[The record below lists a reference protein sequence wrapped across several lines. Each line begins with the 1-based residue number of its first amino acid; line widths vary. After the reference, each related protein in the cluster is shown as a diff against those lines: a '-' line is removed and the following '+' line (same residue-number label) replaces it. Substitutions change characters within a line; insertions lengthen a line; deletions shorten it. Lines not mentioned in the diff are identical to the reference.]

1 MLVHIYTR
9 HSPSCPQTDPGYKR
23 CRCLRWVSYT
33 FQGVQHR
40 ESTKART
47 WEQAVQFAR
56 GVELRYA
63 RIEAGEKPKA
73 REPATVA
80 QAVAAY
86 LEDKRSQHIA
96 PVTLQKLKHW
106 FEGQLLKWCAETG
119 IHFLSDL
126 NLNHLRQWRSTWK
139 DGPLSSQK
147 KQERLRGFLNFCQAS
162 GWIMENPA
170 RGLSK
175 IKVTQ
180 RPTDVFTEDEFE
192 YIVVTCGWIPN
203 GKNLRALVLL
213 MRWSG
218 LSIRD
223 AVTLEQA
230 RLNDQNQIFLYRAK
244 TGTPVHV
251 TIPPEVALELR
262 MLPRINGGRYFF
274 WTGNGTAK
282 SVASQWQRSLRRLF
296 SAVNLRH
303 ADGTPKRAHS
313 HMLRDTF
320 AVSLL
325 LHGVPLHD
333 VSILLGHTS
342 VKTTEKHYAPFVH
355 ARMERLDE
363 QVKATWKPN
372 TLIKI

>member
-1 MLVHIYTR
+1 
-9 HSPSCPQTDPGYKR
+9 
-23 CRCLRWVSYT
+23 
-33 FQGVQHR
+33 
-40 ESTKART
+40 
-47 WEQAVQFAR
+47 
-56 GVELRYA
+56 
-63 RIEAGEKPKA
+63 
-73 REPATVA
+73 
-80 QAVAAY
+80 
-86 LEDKRSQHIA
+86 
-96 PVTLQKLKHW
+96 
-106 FEGQLLKWCAETG
+106 
-119 IHFLSDL
+119 
-126 NLNHLRQWRSTWK
+126 
-139 DGPLSSQK
+139 
-147 KQERLRGFLNFCQAS
+147 
-162 GWIMENPA
+162 
-170 RGLSK
+170 
-175 IKVTQ
+175 
-180 RPTDVFTEDEFE
+180 
-192 YIVVTCGWIPN
+192 
-203 GKNLRALVLL
+203 

-274 WTGNGTAK
+274 WTGNGSAK
-282 SVASQWQRSLRRLF
+282 SAASQWQRSMRRLF

-372 TLIKI
+372 NLIKI